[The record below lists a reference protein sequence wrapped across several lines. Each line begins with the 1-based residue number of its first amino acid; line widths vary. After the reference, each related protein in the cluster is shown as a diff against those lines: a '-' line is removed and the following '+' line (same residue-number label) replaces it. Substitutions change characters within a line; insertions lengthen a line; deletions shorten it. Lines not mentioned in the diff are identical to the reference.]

1 MIQHF
6 KRALASMAVAAVIL
20 PAFVALT
27 PSPVWVFIQCGLCE
41 VFSFLF
47 SVLITVAR

>member
-27 PSPVWVFIQCGLCE
+27 PSPVCGSLFNAGCE